1 MDGVISGNH
10 TDWNEQ
16 IARNGEKIMI
26 NFGLG
31 FLFGGMAGVLITSLC
46 IASSHNDLDIN
57 DDNDKETSD
66 E

>member
-1 MDGVISGNH
+1 
-10 TDWNEQ
+10 
-16 IARNGEKIMI
+16 MI

-31 FLFGGMAGVLITSLC
+31 FLFGGMTGVLITSLC

>member
-1 MDGVISGNH
+1 MNC
-10 TDWNEQ
+10 TEW
-16 IARNGEKIMI
+16 RKKMI